1 MKKLEIF
8 IFATIL
14 ATLHFLNLV
23 NAAEPIILTSFSVN
37 PSVIAP
43 GNEGYIQ
50 LTLKN
55 TGTAV
60 ANQIKISRVS
70 FDQGIIPYGEWT
82 INLGAL
88 GIGDS
93 LIASFKFAISNNA
106 SAGLYAINFNI
117 DYCQDSLCRT
127 ITPNVIVNVQ
137 SPGSLELLS
146 INPSSLKP
154 GKKANLTF
162 TIVNKGN
169 CINNIIF
176 SWSSV
181 KNEIFPL
188 GSGNRIVI
196 PTIDKNSYYNIETE
210 VLVSSNALPGI
221 SPLIISIQYQDK
233 SGTNQTISLTA
244 GIEISGETDFDV
256 SIQESSATLT
266 TLAIANIGTTTA
278 YSTIVRIPQQE
289 NFRVI
294 GTSSSVIGNLNA
306 GDYTLAS
313 FQIIPVGNLTRRKL
327 NVEISYTDSTG
338 IRRIVQKEVELSF
351 LNATLG
357 TTIGRIRT
365 TQTQFQI
372 NTSIQYII
380 VGVAGIVCIIVVLKI
395 SKRKRK

>member
-1 MKKLEIF
+1 MKKFEIF

-14 ATLHFLNLV
+14 ATTYFLSLA
-23 NAAEPIILTSFSVN
+23 NAAEPIIITSFSVN

-55 TGTAV
+55 TGSAA
-60 ANQIKISRVS
+60 ANRIKISRVS
-70 FDQGIIPYGEWT
+70 FDQGIIPYGQW
-82 INLGAL
+82 IIDLGAL

-93 LIASFKFAISNNA
+93 SIALFKFAISSDA
-106 SAGLYAINFNI
+106 SAGLYTINFNI
-117 DYCQDSLCRT
+117 DYCEDSSCRT
-127 ITPNVIVNVQ
+127 IAPNVIINVQ
-137 SPGSLELLS
+137 SPSNLELLS

-154 GKKANLTF
+154 GEKTNLTF
-162 TIVNKGN
+162 TIMNKGN
-169 CINNIIF
+169 SISNVIF
-176 SWSSV
+176 SWSSARS
-181 KNEIFPL
+181 EIFPL

-196 PTIDKNSYYNIETE
+196 PAIDENSYYNIKTE

-233 SGTNQTISLTA
+233 SGANQTISLTA
-244 GIEISGETDFDV
+244 GIEISGETDFDISV
-256 SIQESSATLT
+256 QESSATLT

-294 GTSSSVIGNLNA
+294 GASSSVIGNLNA

-313 FQIIPVGNLTRRKL
+313 FQIVPAGNFTRRKL

-338 IRRIVQKEVELSF
+338 IRRIIQKEVELSF
-351 LNATLG
+351 LNATQIG
-357 TTIGRIRT
+357 TIIGRTR
-365 TQTQFQI
+365 TQTRFQI
-372 NTSIQYII
+372 STSTQYII
-380 VGVAGIVCIIVVLKI
+380 IGVAGIACIIAFLKI
-395 SKRKRK
+395 RKWKRK

>member
-1 MKKLEIF
+1 MKKFGIF
-8 IFATIL
+8 TFSTIL
-14 ATLHFLNLV
+14 AMFYFLNLV
-23 NAAEPIILTSFSVN
+23 NAAEPIIITSFSVN
-37 PSVIAP
+37 PSTIAP

-50 LTLKN
+50 LILKN
-55 TGTAV
+55 TGNAP
-60 ANQIKISRVS
+60 ANRIKISRVF
-70 FDQGIIPYGEWT
+70 FDREIIPYGQWL
-82 INLGAL
+82 IDLGAL
-88 GIGDS
+88 GVGDS
-93 LIASFKFAISNNA
+93 SIALFKFVVSANA
-106 SAGLYAINFNI
+106 SAGLYTINFNI
-117 DYCQDSLCRT
+117 DYCQDSSCRT

-137 SPGSLELLS
+137 SPSNLELLS

-154 GKKANLTF
+154 GEKTNLTF
-162 TIVNKGN
+162 TIMNKGN
-169 CINNIIF
+169 SISNVVF
-176 SWSSV
+176 SWNSV
-181 KNEIFPL
+181 KSEIFPL

-196 PTIDKNSYYNIETE
+196 PAIDENSYYNIKTE

-256 SIQESSATLT
+256 SVQESSVTLT

-294 GTSSSVIGNLNA
+294 GASSSVIGNLNA
-306 GDYTLAS
+306 GDYTVAS

-357 TTIGRIRT
+357 ATIGRRT

-372 NTSIQYII
+372 NTSSQYII
-380 VGVAGIVCIIVVLKI
+380 IGVVCIVCIIVVLKI
-395 SKRKRK
+395 SKWKRK